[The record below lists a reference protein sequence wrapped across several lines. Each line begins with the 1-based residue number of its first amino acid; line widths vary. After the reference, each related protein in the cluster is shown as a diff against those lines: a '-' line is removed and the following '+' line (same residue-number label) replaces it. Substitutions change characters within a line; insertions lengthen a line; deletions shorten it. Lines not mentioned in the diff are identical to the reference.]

1 MCMPP
6 ACQTSREPLSS
17 VIAGRRL
24 STTSETAATL
34 DSPLQRYHESE
45 IHALSSA
52 KVSQARV
59 KFSAN
64 SDLTARPSVAIRDD
78 SSAETASMKF
88 HHSWEW
94 GILIQWV
101 SPG

>member
-1 MCMPP
+1 MPP

-34 DSPLQRYHESE
+34 NSPHQRYHESE

-64 SDLTARPSVAIRDD
+64 SDLAARG
-78 SSAETASMKF
+78 
-88 HHSWEW
+88 H
-94 GILIQWV
+94 Q
-101 SPG
+101 SPFATTHR